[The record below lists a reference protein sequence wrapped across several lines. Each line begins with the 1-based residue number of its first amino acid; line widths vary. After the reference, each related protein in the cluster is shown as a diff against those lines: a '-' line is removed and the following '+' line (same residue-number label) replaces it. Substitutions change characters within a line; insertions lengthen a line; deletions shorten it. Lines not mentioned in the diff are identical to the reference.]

1 MTNGTTGT
9 CAQWKMLK
17 PRRSSLAAVLMA
29 LSVVASAPTSA
40 RADDRVR
47 IEGTFSVLYAYA
59 YPPAVN
65 SCVDGAGN
73 DNVSIQA
80 QGLGDIQG
88 LGALFLT
95 IKKCYFSDGTYAG
108 TFTMSASR
116 GDALHGTYEGTQGLY
131 DENGFSPFQ
140 GVLTITGGTGRFRST
155 RGSLRF
161 EATAGPDSVSAF
173 APNTFNGTA
182 FYLVRGTIGSSGDR

>member
-1 MTNGTTGT
+1 MTNGPNGR
-9 CAQWKMLK
+9 CSQWKILK
-17 PRRSSLAAVLMA
+17 PRRSSLAMLLG
-29 LSVVASAPTSA
+29 LSVVASAPTLAS
-40 RADDRVR
+40 ADDRVR

-65 SCVDGAGN
+65 TCVDAAGT

-80 QGLGDIQG
+80 QGLGEIPG

-95 IKKCYFSDGTYAG
+95 VKKCFFSDGTYAG
-108 TFTMSASR
+108 TFTMSAVK

-131 DENGFSPFQ
+131 DENGFSPFR
-140 GVLTITGGTGRFRST
+140 GVLTITGGTGRFRNT

-173 APNTFNGTA
+173 APNTFNGMA
-182 FYLVRGTIGSSGDR
+182 FYLVRGTIVWSGDR